1 MTATPLPAPLPGPWD
16 TRLPIGFAVQL
27 AADAHRSR
35 DGRLLFAG
43 APPRLLRLGPTAA
56 RLLDGGRFTVTG
68 RTSAALARRLLDI
81 GAVHPRPPAGA
92 AAARPESGKEAPRT
106 TVVVPVHDRADL
118 VDRLLAR
125 LRADPRT
132 ARLPV
137 LVVDDGS
144 HEPAALAL
152 ARAADRHGAALLRH
166 PRNLGPAA
174 ARNTGL
180 RHAATPYVAFLDS
193 DVAPGPGWLAPLL
206 AQFADPSVA
215 LVAPRIVAAPAPGR
229 RGVLDRYEDVRSPLD
244 MGAREGPV
252 VPLSALAYVPSAT
265 LVVRRA
271 ALGAGFDQRL
281 RVAEDVDLCM
291 RLHEAGWR
299 LRYVPEVTVG
309 HHHRT
314 GLRGWLGQR
323 AGYGTGAAE
332 LALRHPGQ
340 VPPLHAAPWSVAA
353 CALLLRGRPLP
364 AAAAVTLAGVTAVR
378 LARRMPDADTPVRAA
393 ALLTLAGLRGTAEQL
408 LRCATRHHW
417 PLALAAGVASRRAR
431 RVLLAAALAEG
442 LLDHRRAASGLGP
455 LTHVA
460 VRRLDDLAYGWG
472 VWRGALRRR
481 TAGPLLPRIVRTAAA
496 PSRRPGS
503 APHPPAPHPAHQP
516 STNLPAPH

>member
-1 MTATPLPAPLPGPWD
+1 MTATPLPPPLPGPWD
-16 TRLPIGFAVQL
+16 TLLPLGFAVEL
-27 AADAHRSR
+27 AGDAHRSR
-35 DGRLLFAG
+35 DGRLLLGG

-81 GAVHPRPPAGA
+81 GAVHPRPPLGTGPAGTTA
-92 AAARPESGKEAPRT
+92 DT
-106 TVVVPVHDRADL
+106 TVVVPARDRAEL
-118 VDRLLAR
+118 VDALLAR
-125 LRADPRT
+125 LRAAPET
-132 ARLPV
+132 APLPV

-144 HEPAALAL
+144 RDPAALA
-152 ARAADRHGAALLRH
+152 AAAARHGAILLRH

-206 AQFADPSVA
+206 AQFADPAVA
-215 LVAPRIVAAPAPGR
+215 LVAPRIVAAPPPGGR

-271 ALGAGFDQRL
+271 ALGTGFDPRL

-291 RLHEAGWR
+291 RLHAAGWR

-314 GLRGWLGQR
+314 GLRDWLGQR

-364 AAAAVTLAGVTAVR
+364 AAAAVALTGVTAVR

-417 PLALAAGVASRRAR
+417 PLAAAAGAASRRAR

-442 LLDHRRAASGLGP
+442 LLDHRRAASGLDP
-455 LTHVA
+455 LTHTA

-472 VWRGALRRR
+472 VWRGAFRRR
-481 TAGPLLPRIVRTAAA
+481 TAGPLLPRIVRTAAVPA
-496 PSRRPGS
+496 R
-503 APHPPAPHPAHQP
+503 PPAASPPSHTPRSAHQP
-516 STNLPAPH
+516 SANLPAPH

>member
-1 MTATPLPAPLPGPWD
+1 MSGTPMPLPGPWD
-16 TRLPIGFAVQL
+16 TRLPVGFTVEL

-35 DGRLLFAG
+35 DGRLLLGG
-43 APPRLLRLGPTAA
+43 ALPRLLRLGPTAA

-81 GAVHPRPPAGA
+81 GAVHPRPPV
-92 AAARPESGKEAPRT
+92 APGDGGVRT
-106 TVVVPVHDRADL
+106 TVVVPARDRADL
-118 VDRLLAR
+118 VEGLLAR
-125 LRADPRT
+125 LRDDPKT
-132 ARLPV
+132 AELPV

-144 HEPAALAL
+144 RDPAAL
-152 ARAADRHGAALLRH
+152 ARAAARHGATLLRH

-193 DVAPGPGWLAPLL
+193 DVAPRPGWLAPLL
-206 AQFADPSVA
+206 AQFADPAVA
-215 LVAPRIVAAPAPGR
+215 LAAPRIVAAPAPAGR
-229 RGVLDRYEDVRSPLD
+229 RGVLDRYEAVRSPLD
-244 MGAREGPV
+244 MGPREGPV

-271 ALGAGFDQRL
+271 ALGAGFDPRL

-291 RLHEAGWR
+291 RLYEAGWR
-299 LRYVPEVTVG
+299 LRYVPGATVG

-314 GLRGWLGQR
+314 GLRDWLGQR

-417 PLALAAGVASRRAR
+417 PLALAAGAASRRAR
-431 RVLLAAALAEG
+431 RLLLAAALAEG

-455 LTHVA
+455 LTHTA

-472 VWRGALRRR
+472 VWHGALRRR
-481 TAGPLLPRIVRTAAA
+481 TAGPLLPRIVRTATPVRPAA
-496 PSRRPGS
+496 ATPRPRT
-503 APHPPAPHPAHQP
+503 PRPAHQP
-516 STNLPAPH
+516 SANLPAPH